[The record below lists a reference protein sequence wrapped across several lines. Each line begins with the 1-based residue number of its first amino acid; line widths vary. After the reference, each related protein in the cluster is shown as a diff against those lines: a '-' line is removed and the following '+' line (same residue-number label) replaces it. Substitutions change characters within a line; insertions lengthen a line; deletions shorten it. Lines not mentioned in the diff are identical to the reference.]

1 MVIGS
6 VFVLTLC
13 EQVVLSITDTRA
25 QKTFT
30 VDIRLLFSIL
40 SLDVSLVVKV
50 VVKVIYCEGEVYG
63 KYVQQAS
70 AFLEC
75 FAIGPFLLMRTMRR

>member
-13 EQVVLSITDTRA
+13 EQVVLSIGRTQGRKIHLD
-25 QKTFT
+25 
-30 VDIRLLFSIL
+30 VRLLLSLL

-50 VVKVIYCEGEVYG
+50 VVKVI
-63 KYVQQAS
+63 
-70 AFLEC
+70 
-75 FAIGPFLLMRTMRR
+75 